1 MKKIILSESQS
12 KALASLV
19 EGEVQQMPVDK
30 KMNKPY
36 YINPDKVLVVKK
48 FLDKGYTARDF
59 EDVGPDGFPRI
70 RKIVIMNASNGQPLK
85 PMYTSQLLDLLID
98 KFQNMFSDKVEREM
112 FLKQVLKDWLNGSIG
127 VHGNLSTN
135 LLKETIVTSDMVDER
150 ASETNLEPT
159 EKQKEAGNYKMG
171 HISIKGMPI
180 SIENPRGSFRKG
192 KDKDGVEW
200 EIEMKNHYGYFT
212 NTTGNGKDGDA
223 VDVFIGPHPDDF
235 DRVYVIDQKVDGE
248 FDESKVMIG
257 FHSKEEAREA
267 YLSNYSEDWTGLWK
281 ITEVPLRV
289 FKKWL
294 YREHKQRKPF
304 ADYVTIKKHR
314 LNENFMKEEEHNEI
328 KLVGKMY
335 DHEDANK
342 VVKLLNDK
350 GIQAY
355 CKANCVYVT
364 LEHDTMSPWAADEL
378 YDAAKRA
385 VDEYM
390 EEHSYFEEPSY
401 VGAIAEELEP
411 IGMLNNV
418 IDNPDPAFDKKE
430 EPAYGEW
437 KRIRGKKGKMNLKN
451 TETGELLSDKWF
463 DWIGYLI
470 DGVAIVRMDKLG
482 YNLVGEDGEL
492 LLPEW
497 HEDILEPH
505 LGKDADGTYTVIDG
519 DKSQK
524 IKI

>member
-19 EGEVQQMPVDK
+19 ESEVQQMPVDK

-135 LLKETIVTSDMVDER
+135 LLKETTMTSDMVDER
-150 ASETNLEPT
+150 AAETNTDPT
-159 EKQKEAGNYKMG
+159 DKQKEAGNFKMG
-171 HISIKGMPI
+171 HVSIKGMPI
-180 SIENPRGSFRKG
+180 SIENPKGSIRKG
-192 KDKDGVEW
+192 KDKDGSEWQVELQ
-200 EIEMKNHYGYFT
+200 NHYGYFT

-223 VDVFIGPHPDDF
+223 VDVFIGPHPDNF
-235 DRVYVIDQKVDGE
+235 DKVYVVDQKIDGE

-257 FHSKEEAREA
+257 FHSKEEAKSA
-267 YLSNYSEDWTGLWK
+267 YYSNYTEGWTGLWK
-281 ITEVPLRV
+281 ITAVPLRV

-314 LNENFMKEEEHNEI
+314 LNENFMQEEDYNEV

-335 DHEDANK
+335 DYSQANE
-342 VVKLLNDK
+342 VVKILADK
-350 GIQAY
+350 GIHAY
-355 CKANCVYVT
+355 SKGNGVYIT
-364 LEHDTMSPWAADEL
+364 IEHDSMSPWAADET
-378 YDAAKRA
+378 YDVAKRT
-385 VDEYM
+385 VSEYM
-390 EEHSYFEEPSY
+390 SEHSEFPESEEI
-401 VGAIAEELEP
+401 GAIAEEIEP
-411 IGMLNNV
+411 IKMLRNV
-418 IDNPDPAFDKKE
+418 SDNPDPSSEKKE
-430 EPAYGEW
+430 EPSYDEW
-437 KRIRGKKGKMNLKN
+437 RRVRGKKGKMNLKN

-470 DGVAIVRMDKLG
+470 DGVAIVKMDSLG
-482 YNLVGEDGEL
+482 YNLIRENGEL
-492 LLPEW
+492 VLPEW
-497 HEDILEPH
+497 HEEILEPH
-505 LGKDADGTYTVIDG
+505 IGREADGSYMVIDG
-519 DKSQK
+519 DKKQK